1 MGWGLRCIT
10 TKKRTPHGTSSHRVR
25 LTPHHHKGT
34 NTAWHVIPWGEAYAA
49 SPTRNEPHNA
59 WRSTTEVGLS
69 CTTDKERNTTTH
81 GAAQHGWGL
90 RCTTDK
96 ERNTTT
102 HGAAQQ
108 RWNLRRITDKERTPQ
123 RMAQHN
129 MGGAYAAPPTRN
141 ETPQRMAQHNM
152 GGAYAHHRH
161 KTDTTP
167 HGASPH
173 RGDIG

>member
-1 MGWGLRCIT
+1 MRLFTYLATQYHPYGVGLT
-10 TKKRTPHGTSSHRVR
+10 LHHHKGTRTPHGTSSHRVR

-34 NTAWHVIPWGEAYAA
+34 NTAWHVIPWGEAYAASPTRNETPQRMAQHNMGEAYAA

-96 ERNTTT
+96 ERNATT
-102 HGAAQQ
+102 HGAAQHG
-108 RWNLRRITDKERTPQ
+108 WGLR
-123 RMAQHN
+123 
-129 MGGAYAAPPTRN
+129 APPTQNGHHAAWRI
-141 ETPQRMAQHNM
+141 TP
-152 GGAYAHHRH
+152 
-161 KTDTTP
+161 
-167 HGASPH
+167 
-173 RGDIG
+173 

>member
-1 MGWGLRCIT
+1 MRLFTYLATQYHPYGVGLT
-10 TKKRTPHGTSSHRVR
+10 LHHHKGTRTPHGTSSHRVR

-102 HGAAQQ
+102 HGAAQHG
-108 RWNLRRITDKERTPQ
+108 WGLRCTTDTKRTPR
-123 RMAQHN
+123 RMA
-129 MGGAYAAPPTRN
+129 
-141 ETPQRMAQHNM
+141 
-152 GGAYAHHRH
+152 HH
-161 KTDTTP
+161 
-167 HGASPH
+167 PH